1 MVMHHAPYGAMRRIV
16 LACAAAG
23 LMGACGR
30 GAPVPTPRSVTVSPA
45 AIEPTL
51 ASCARRS
58 TYALPQRL
66 PAARQGSAVALAKSG
81 GKLLAYVADA
91 DSRSIHTVSIDDHRE
106 TARTR
111 LEGTPRQLLLMPD
124 GRLVATLSD
133 STDLVVLEPGVD
145 PSAPLAPLCTRE
157 VPVEPWG
164 LALSPDDAKL
174 VVTSAWAGAVTVFD
188 AAGFVPQRVL
198 GVARDPR
205 SVLVNDDGVAFVSHL
220 VGAQMSAI
228 DLARSDAPAVI
239 DLSVH
244 KSTPRAQLKDEMAER
259 TGVQGYALAKVELPP
274 GADGHQRPVAAGW
287 PRMVSVDHGELGRP
301 TSTYYGPP
309 FDGVPKEAPVVS
321 AVDPAT
327 RQPLS
332 RYLLGASD
340 TAFARECLLPRAA
353 AVRAKGATL
362 LVACYGI
369 DALLDLDALAVDPF
383 RAERRRWDVPPG
395 PEGVAVDEE
404 SGRAVVF
411 SQMGAALTVIDLD
424 HPRADRPTIALDYH
438 PDPALAEAARGRL
451 LFYRTDDFRISNDG
465 VACSSAATSTDGTT
479 RSPRGADGAEART
492 PMLAGRL
499 ADTAPYG
506 WEGDKPSIADYVGN
520 TVERLGGHG
529 LGPQELADLARF
541 LLVAPAPPR
550 SASGSALVQRG
561 QELFY
566 DAGQECA
573 SCHMGGTS
581 TDATVH
587 LFTMRTGDSVPGLG
601 FDTPSLRFIRGT
613 APYFHDG
620 RYPTLEALLE
630 DPASTMGHA
639 DKLSV
644 QDRAA
649 LVAYLRTL

>member
-1 MVMHHAPYGAMRRIV
+1 MRRLV
-16 LACAAAG
+16 LACATAG
-23 LMGACGR
+23 LVGACGR
-30 GAPVPTPRSVTVSPA
+30 GAPIPTPPRSVALVPA
-45 AIEPTL
+45 AVEPAL
-51 ASCARRS
+51 ASCARRTS
-58 TYALPQRL
+58 HALPQRL
-66 PAARQGSAVALAKSG
+66 PSARQGGAVALAKTG
-81 GKLLAYVADA
+81 DGKLLAYVADA
-91 DSRSIHTVSIDDHRE
+91 DSRSIHTVSVDDRRE
-106 TARTR
+106 TVRTR

-124 GRLVATLSD
+124 GRVVATLSD
-133 STDLVVLEPGVD
+133 SSNLVVLEPGAD

-164 LALSPDDAKL
+164 LALSPDDGKL
-174 VVTSAWAGAVTVFD
+174 VVTSAWADAVTVFD
-188 AAGFVPQRVL
+188 AGSLAPQRVL
-198 GVARDPR
+198 AVPRDPR

-228 DLARSDAPAVI
+228 DLGKADGATVI

-244 KSTPRAQLKDEMAER
+244 KATPRAQLKDEMALR
-259 TGVQGYALAKVELPP
+259 TGVQGYALAKVGLPA
-274 GADGHQRPVAAGW
+274 GADGHDGPSRILAP
-287 PRMVSVDHGELGRP
+287 MVSVDPGDMERP
-301 TSTYYGPP
+301 TAVYYGPP

-321 AVDPAT
+321 TVDPGT

-332 RYLLGASD
+332 RYLLGVSEAAL
-340 TAFARECLLPRAA
+340 TRECLLPRAA
-353 AVRAKGATL
+353 AVRAKSASL

-369 DALLDLDALAVDPF
+369 DAVLDLDALAVDPF
-383 RAERRRWDVPPG
+383 RAEHRRWDVPPG
-395 PEGVAVDEE
+395 PEGVAVDDA

-411 SQMGAALTVIDLD
+411 SQMGAAVTVIDLD

-438 PDPALAEAARGRL
+438 PDPALAAAARGRL
-451 LFYRTDDFRISNDG
+451 LFYRTDDVRISNDG
-465 VACSSAATSTDGTT
+465 VACSSCHVDGRDDAITWSTPMG
-479 RSPRGADGAEART
+479 PRQT

-520 TVERLGGHG
+520 TVTRLGGRG
-529 LGPQELADLARF
+529 LGPQELADMAQF
-541 LLVAPAPPR
+541 LLAMPTPPR
-550 SASGSALVQRG
+550 GTAGNALAERG

-566 DAGQECA
+566 DSAQACA

-587 LFTMRTGDSVPGLG
+587 LFTMRTGDSAPGLG

-620 RYPTLEALLE
+620 RYTTLEALLE
-630 DPASTMGHA
+630 DPASKMGHT
-639 DKLSV
+639 DQLSV

-649 LVAYLRTL
+649 LAAYLRTL

>member
-1 MVMHHAPYGAMRRIV
+1 MRRLA

-23 LMGACGR
+23 LVGACGR
-30 GAPVPTPRSVTVSPA
+30 GAPVPPPPRSVAVVPA
-45 AIEPTL
+45 AVEPSL
-51 ASCARRS
+51 ASCARRGS
-58 TYALPQRL
+58 HALPQRL
-66 PAARQGSAVALAKSG
+66 PSARQGSAVTLAKTAS

-91 DSRSIHTVSIDDHRE
+91 DSRSIHTVSIDDRRE

-111 LEGTPRQLLLMPD
+111 VEGTPRQLLLTPD
-124 GRLVATLSD
+124 GRVVATLSD
-133 STDLVVLEPGVD
+133 SSSVVVLEPGPD

-164 LALSPDDAKL
+164 LALSPDDGKL

-188 AAGFVPQRVL
+188 AASLAPQRVL
-198 GVARDPR
+198 AVARDPR
-205 SVLVNDDGVAFVSHL
+205 GVLVNDDGVAFVSHL
-220 VGAQMSAI
+220 VGAKMSAI
-228 DLARSDAPAVI
+228 DLGKADPPTLI

-244 KSTPRAQLKDEMAER
+244 KATPRAQLKDEQALR
-259 TGVQGYALAKVELPP
+259 TGVQGYALAKVELPA
-274 GADGHQRPVAAGW
+274 GADGTSGPSRVLAP
-287 PRMVSVDHGELGRP
+287 MVSVDPGDMERP
-301 TSTYYGPP
+301 SAVYYGPP

-332 RYLLGASD
+332 RYLLGVSEA
-340 TAFARECLLPRAA
+340 AFARECLLPRAA
-353 AVRAKGATL
+353 AVRGKGASL

-369 DALLDLDALAVDPF
+369 DAVLDLDALAVDPF

-395 PEGVAVDEE
+395 PEGVAVDDE

-438 PDPALAEAARGRL
+438 PDPALADAARGRL
-451 LFYRTDDFRISNDG
+451 LFYRTDDVRISNDG
-465 VACSSAATSTDGTT
+465 VACSSCHIDGRDDAITWSTPMG
-479 RSPRGADGAEART
+479 PRQT

-520 TVERLGGHG
+520 TVTRLGGRG
-529 LGPQELADLARF
+529 LGPQELADLAQW
-541 LLVAPAPPR
+541 LLVAPTPPH
-550 SASGSALVQRG
+550 GTPGNALAERG
-561 QELFY
+561 MEIFY
-566 DAGQECA
+566 DSRQECA

-630 DPASTMGHA
+630 DPASKMGHA
-639 DKLSV
+639 DELSV
-644 QDRAA
+644 LDRAA
-649 LVAYLRTL
+649 LAAYLRSL

>member
-1 MVMHHAPYGAMRRIV
+1 MAIHHAPEGAMRRLV

-23 LMGACGR
+23 LALVAACGR
-30 GAPVPTPRSVTVSPA
+30 GAPVPTPKSVAVVPA
-45 AIEPTL
+45 AFEPSL
-51 ASCARRS
+51 ASCARRG
-58 TYALPQRL
+58 THALPQRL
-66 PAARQGSAVALAKSG
+66 PSARQGSAVVLAKTE

-91 DSRSIHTVSIDDHRE
+91 DSRSIHTVSVDDRRE

-124 GRLVATLSD
+124 GRLAATLSD
-133 STDLVVLEPGVD
+133 SSQITVLEPGAD
-145 PSAPLAPLCTRE
+145 PSAPLVPLCTRD

-164 LALSPDDAKL
+164 LALSPDDGKV
-174 VVTSAWAGAVTVFD
+174 VVTSSWAGALTVFD
-188 AAGFVPQRVL
+188 AQSLVPQRVL
-198 GVARDPR
+198 AVARDPR

-220 VGAQMSAI
+220 VGAQMTAL
-228 DLARSDAPAVI
+228 DLGKSDGPTLI

-244 KSTPRAQLKDEMAER
+244 KSTPRAQLKDEMALR
-259 TGVQGYALAKVELPP
+259 TGVQGYALAKVELPA
-274 GADGHQRPVAAGW
+274 GADGHSGPSRVLAP
-287 PRMVSVDHGELGRP
+287 MVSVDPGDLERP
-301 TSTYYGPP
+301 TAVYYGPP

-332 RYLLGASD
+332 RYMLGESEA
-340 TAFARECLLPRAA
+340 AFARECLLPRAA
-353 AVRAKGATL
+353 AVRGKGATL

-369 DALLDLDALAVDPF
+369 DAVLDLDALAVDPF

-395 PEGVAVDEE
+395 PEGVAIDDE

-424 HPRADRPTIALDYH
+424 HPRADRPAIALDYH
-438 PDPALAEAARGRL
+438 PDPALAEAAKGRL
-451 LFYRTDDFRISNDG
+451 LFYRTDDVRISNDG
-465 VACSSAATSTDGTT
+465 VACSSCHIDGRDDAITWSTPMG
-479 RSPRGADGAEART
+479 PRQT

-520 TVERLGGHG
+520 TVTRLGGRG
-529 LGPQELADLARF
+529 LGPQELADIAQY
-541 LLVAPAPPR
+541 LLVAPTPPR
-550 SASGSALVQRG
+550 GAPGSALAQRG

-566 DAGQECA
+566 DADQECA

-587 LFTMRTGDSVPGLG
+587 LFAMRTGDSVPGLG
-601 FDTPSLRFIRGT
+601 FDTPSLRFVRGT

-620 RYPTLEALLE
+620 RYSTLEALLE
-630 DPASTMGHA
+630 DPASKMGHA
-639 DKLSV
+639 DRLSV

-649 LVAYLRTL
+649 LAAYLRSL

>member
-1 MVMHHAPYGAMRRIV
+1 MVLLHAPHGAMRRLV
-16 LACAAAG
+16 LAFAVAG
-23 LMGACGR
+23 LSGACGR
-30 GAPVPTPRSVTVSPA
+30 GAPIPTPKSVAIIPA
-45 AIEPTL
+45 AVEPTL
-51 ASCARRS
+51 ASCARRG

-66 PAARQGSAVALAKSG
+66 PAARQGSAVALAKSD
-81 GKLLAYVADA
+81 GKLVAYVADA

-133 STDLVVLEPGVD
+133 STDLVVLEPGAD
-145 PSAPLAPLCTRE
+145 PSGPLAPLCTRE

-198 GVARDPR
+198 AVPRDPR

-228 DLARSDAPAVI
+228 DLGRADAPTVI

-244 KSTPRAQLKDEMAER
+244 KSTPRAQLKDEMADR
-259 TGVQGYALAKVELPP
+259 TGVQGYALAKVGLPP
-274 GADGHQRPVAAGW
+274 DADGHDGPSRVLAP
-287 PRMVSVDHGELGRP
+287 MVSVDHGELGRP

-395 PEGVAVDEE
+395 PEGVAVDDE

-451 LFYRTDDFRISNDG
+451 LFYRTDDVRISNDG
-465 VACSSAATSTDGTT
+465 VACSSCHIDGRDDGITWSTPMG
-479 RSPRGADGAEART
+479 PRQT

-520 TVERLGGHG
+520 TVERLGGRG
-529 LGPQELADLARF
+529 LGPQELADIARF

-550 SASGSALVQRG
+550 STAGSALVQRG

-566 DAGQECA
+566 DTQQECA

-649 LVAYLRTL
+649 LAAYLRTL